1 MFSGNQVITSWS
13 STIETLAKWI
23 WDPVLCLV
31 YLELGCIFLYLNR
44 AIVWRKSLQVFLK
57 IMGGDQATSTDRTVS
72 HRKAFLATVAA
83 TVGIGNIA
91 GVGTAIHVGG
101 PGALFW
107 MWMSALLGMSF
118 RMASTYMAIKLR
130 PDDDRSKSFATPMVY
145 LDKYMTGGFSFIP
158 SLVAGLILVQGLVL
172 YNLVQANSLAQAV
185 HNRFDFPNVATSILL
200 TLCVGLVIL
209 GGLKKIVNYSS
220 FFAPFMI
227 TIYVVAGLLILLSH
241 PLQTIQNIG
250 QVFYYAF
257 QPYSFAGGIVGYTV
271 FQAMQFGVS
280 RGVFSHM
287 SGMGTSTFLQG
298 ANKDSP
304 AMGAFMSALTPF
316 VDTVIICSV
325 TGLVIL
331 STSFWQINTG
341 AHLTAAAFEA
351 GLGFAGQIVVI
362 ASLIVFAFTTIAAFA
377 HISERCI
384 VYLGGTN
391 DLYYRLVFLLVTF
404 VGPFL
409 DLRFVWSL
417 SDIIIAMIVVFHL
430 VPLLYITLLN
440 RKEMCRDFEF
450 IAKEVGRPGPID
462 QRKKQR
468 KKMSKYGGGETFRAR
483 QMRD

>member
-1 MFSGNQVITSWS
+1 MRDERSTSN
-13 STIETLAKWI
+13 A
-23 WDPVLCLV
+23 
-31 YLELGCIFLYLNR
+31 
-44 AIVWRKSLQVFLK
+44 
-57 IMGGDQATSTDRTVS
+57 RTVS

-91 GVGTAIHVGG
+91 GVGTAIHIGG

-107 MWMSALLGMSF
+107 MWISALVGMSF

-130 PDDDRSKSFATPMVY
+130 PEDDRSSSFATPMVY
-145 LDKYMTGGFSFIP
+145 LEKYMTGRFSFIP

-185 HNRFDFPNVATSILL
+185 HNRFDISNWLTAILL

-209 GGLKKIVNYSS
+209 GGLKKIVDFSS
-220 FFAPFMI
+220 FIAPYMI
-227 TIYVVAGLLILLSH
+227 GIYVAAGLLILLSH

-250 QVFYYAF
+250 QVIYYAF
-257 QPYSFAGGIVGYTV
+257 TPYSFAGGIVGYTV

-298 ANKDSP
+298 ANKEAP
-304 AMGAFMSALTPF
+304 AMGAFMAAITPF
-316 VDTVIICSV
+316 VDTIIICSV

-331 STSFWQINTG
+331 SAPYWQLKTG
-341 AHLTAAAFEA
+341 AHLTAASFEA
-351 GLGFAGQIVVI
+351 GLGFAGQVVVVV
-362 ASLIVFAFTTIAAFA
+362 SLIVFAFTTIAAFA

-384 VYLGGTN
+384 GYLGGI
-391 DLYYRLVFLLVTF
+391 DDVYYRLLFLLVTF

-417 SDIIIAMIVVFHL
+417 SDIIIGLIVIFHL
-430 VPLLYITLLN
+430 IPLLYITLLN
-440 RKEMCRDFEF
+440 RKEMCRDLLALTVESSRLG
-450 IAKEVGRPGPID
+450 KH
-462 QRKKQR
+462 RKTRR
-468 KKMSKYGGGETFRAR
+468 KRNINRYTGGQLPSKRS
-483 QMRD
+483 